1 MRWRQRYMS
10 RSKLMMVL
18 RCDATEKEQW
28 RNVWV
33 AQHMHGTFRHVR
45 SAPSRRTPHLRFD
58 KQPGARLSQA
68 ARVET
73 ATIAIRVPGRGST
86 KRRTLPDA
94 GGGTYAVRQKR
105 VVAFLQSARHPR
117 AIPAHLG
124 DASHV
129 IS

>member
-1 MRWRQRYMS
+1 MSQRTGE
-10 RSKLMMVL
+10 R
-18 RCDATEKEQW
+18 
-28 RNVWV
+28 RN
-33 AQHMHGTFRHVR
+33 GTFRHVR

-58 KQPGARLSQA
+58 KQPGARLSQG

-105 VVAFLQSARHPR
+105 VVAFYNQRGTLAQSLRTWVMQAK
-117 AIPAHLG
+117 
-124 DASHV
+124 
-129 IS
+129 